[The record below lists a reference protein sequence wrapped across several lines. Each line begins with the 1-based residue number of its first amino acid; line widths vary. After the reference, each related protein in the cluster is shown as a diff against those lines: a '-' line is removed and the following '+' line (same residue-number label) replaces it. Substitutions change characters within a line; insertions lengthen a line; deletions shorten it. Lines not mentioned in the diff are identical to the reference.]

1 MQLGIIGNGFVG
13 NAIAH
18 AFIPFMTVRIH
29 DKDPEKCFDEIKDV
43 INNSDVVF
51 VCVPTPMTKSGKIDL
66 SIVESVFSEVQQN
79 LQKKDTVFVLK
90 STVVPGTTRKI
101 ADKFSELNIVFNPE
115 FLTERHA
122 RFDFLRKCDCT
133 RIYTFYDC

>member
-18 AFIPFMTVRIH
+18 AFIPYMTVRIH
-29 DKDPEKCFDEIKDV
+29 DKDPEKCFDKIEDV

-66 SIVESVFSEVQQN
+66 SIVESVFSEVQQS
-79 LQKKDTVFVLK
+79 LEKKDTVFVLK

-101 ADKFSELNIVFNPE
+101 AEKFPELNLSLI
-115 FLTERHA
+115 H
-122 RFDFLRKCDCT
+122 
-133 RIYTFYDC
+133 I